1 MRKLGIHPVYSALD
15 EESRM
20 NAMKQERDQRQELL
34 RGLISAVHHNHD
46 LDKLDSVTEIDTE
59 TDEIKRM
66 ARRRIRSF
74 EGMPEHDW
82 DNED

>member
-1 MRKLGIHPVYSALD
+1 M
-15 EESRM
+15 
-20 NAMKQERDQRQELL
+20 

-46 LDKLDSVTEIDTE
+46 LDELDSVTEIDTE